1 MHVQGIDWVIVGAG
15 FLFYLTWAIYLNRKC
30 RSVADYLVSGRS
42 VRMWLGM
49 GAGIAGE
56 IGLIDIAAMCEQGY
70 RNGYSFVLLN
80 LLSLLIV
87 VPLFGVFGFGIERF
101 RQHVA

>member
-1 MHVQGIDWVIVGAG
+1 
-15 FLFYLTWAIYLNRKC
+15 
-30 RSVADYLVSGRS
+30 
-42 VRMWLGM
+42 MWLGM

-101 RQHVA
+101 AQPAA

>member
-1 MHVQGIDWVIVGAG
+1 MSLHIHRLDWIIFAVGFAF
-15 FLFYLTWAIYLNRKC
+15 FLGWAIYLDSKC
-30 RSVADYLVSGRS
+30 HSVADYLVSGRK

-70 RNGYSFVLLN
+70 SHGYSFVAIN
-80 LLSLLIV
+80 LLSLVIV
-87 VPLFGVFGFGIERF
+87 VPLFGIYGFGIERF
-101 RQHVA
+101 